1 MIRSVCASLVLLAS
15 VPAVAD
21 DTLSDVQHT
30 WAQCQYQTAEDS
42 RETCFTDVVT
52 VLEQAV
58 AAQPGRAD
66 LQVWLG
72 ISKSSLAGA
81 TGGLGGLSLAKQA
94 RDIFQQVIDRAPD
107 TLQGSAHTSL
117 GTLYYKVPGWPI
129 GFGSSK
135 KAAQHLQKALEI
147 NPTGID
153 ANFFYGE
160 FLIEEGK
167 TEEARTYLTKALQAP
182 DRPGRP
188 VADSGRRDE
197 IRAALAKLNN
207 A

>member
-1 MIRSVCASLVLLAS
+1 MIRFVCASLVLLAS
-15 VPAVAD
+15 IPATAD
-21 DTLSDVQHT
+21 EILTNSQHQ
-30 WAQCQYQTAEDS
+30 WAKCQYQTAEDS
-42 RETCFTDVVT
+42 RETCFSDVVT
-52 VLEQAV
+52 SLEEAV
-58 AAQPGRAD
+58 AAKPERAD

-129 GFGSSK
+129 GFGSNK
-135 KAAQHLQKALEI
+135 KAAQHLQKALDI

-188 VADSGRRDE
+188 IADSGRREE
-197 IRAALAKLNN
+197 IRVVLSKLNN
-207 A
+207 S